1 VTTDLVALAAG
12 GPARGLFLIDGALV
26 DVGYLRANEERAV
39 TSFTVAPGSV
49 RDVTIVTMP
58 VAGSFYPVR
67 LTARP
72 R

>member
-1 VTTDLVALAAG
+1 MAFAAG
-12 GPARGLFLIDGALV
+12 GEARGLFIVDGTLV
-26 DVGYLRANEERAV
+26 DIGYLRANEERAV
-39 TSFTVAPGSV
+39 ASFTLAPGAV

-72 R
+72 RRAP